1 MWAML
6 LDHGADLSSIRV
18 AIAGGGPIPP
28 ELVRRVEAAS
38 GGRMSILFG
47 MTELCGTA
55 TAVYPDD
62 DQASRE
68 HSCGHPLPGVEVRVV
83 GSAGQVLAAGAVGE
97 VQVRGWLT
105 MSGYFE
111 EAAAT
116 ARTLLPGGWLRT
128 GDVGWLD
135 ESDRL
140 HVSGRLKEMII
151 RGGRTS
157 TRRRSKSSCA
167 STPRSP
173 TPPWSA
179 SPTSGMAKRSPPR
192 SCLGLARPRRPTPS

>member
-97 VQVRGWLT
+97 VQVRGWRPPPR
-105 MSGYFE
+105 GPCCR
-111 EAAAT
+111 AAGCAPVT
-116 ARTLLPGGWLRT
+116 SVGSTSRT
-128 GDVGWLD
+128 GCMSPVG
-135 ESDRL
+135 S
-140 HVSGRLKEMII
+140 
-151 RGGRTS
+151 
-157 TRRRSKSSCA
+157 RR
-167 STPRSP
+167 
-173 TPPWSA
+173 
-179 SPTSGMAKRSPPR
+179 
-192 SCLGLARPRRPTPS
+192 